1 MIKMDR
7 RRQSR
12 KAKKV
17 LKKRMVVLAVGA
29 LAVFVGISCGFMV
42 YHYNDI
48 EHWNNLIYPK
58 VFVNDTDLSGKT
70 KLEAKNIIK
79 REYSDK
85 IQQKKIDIIAEDR
98 KYELSYSSLKPS
110 YNIDEVVN
118 QAYSYGKDE
127 NIFKKYRLLKRPKAV
142 DYELKFSYNAEPV
155 KNLVDKIGSE
165 INSEPV
171 NASLRMGSIGFE
183 VIPQQ
188 DGVKLKK
195 EDLEKELVS
204 KIDGTV
210 GQNPVV
216 KAKFETVP
224 ASIKEAQLKTVD
236 TLISS
241 FSTNYGSI
249 SSAERANNIALAT
262 KSINGYVLMPGKT
275 FSFNG
280 VVGQRTAAK
289 GYQAAPVIIGDKVES
304 GLGGGI
310 CQVSTTLYNVVYKAG
325 LTSTERTHHS
335 LAVHYVPEGMDATVD
350 YGNIDYKFR
359 NDFKYPVY
367 IEGYT
372 SGGNVAFNLYSNSA
386 VVK

>member
-1 MIKMDR
+1 MN
-7 RRQSR
+7 Q
-12 KAKKV
+12 KKR
-17 LKKRMVVLAVGA
+17 LKKRKKTLKGKLVILAIGVLAIFSSV
-29 LAVFVGISCGFMV
+29 SCGFIV

-48 EHWNNLIYPK
+48 KYWDNLIYPK
-58 VFVNDTDLSGKT
+58 VSVNGTDLSGKT
-70 KLEAKNIIK
+70 KSEARDIIK

-85 IQQKKIDIIAEDR
+85 IQQKKINILAGDK
-98 KYELSYSSLKPS
+98 KYELSYANISPS
-110 YNIDEVVN
+110 YNVDEVIN
-118 QAYSYGKDE
+118 QVYSYGKNE
-127 NIFKKYRLLKRPKAV
+127 NIFKKYQLLNNPKAV
-142 DYELKFSYNAEPV
+142 NYELKFFYDEKPI
-155 KNLVDKIGSE
+155 KNLVSE
-165 INSEPV
+165 IENETNSDPV
-171 NASLRMGSIGFE
+171 NASLKMGNIGFE

-195 EDLEKELVS
+195 EELEKELVS
-204 KIDGTV
+204 KIDGSI
-210 GQNPVV
+210 GQNPTV
-216 KAKFETVP
+216 KANLETIP
-224 ASIKEAQLKTVD
+224 ASIKEDELKTVD

-249 SSAERANNIALAT
+249 SSSQRANNITLAT
-262 KSINGYVLMPGKT
+262 KSINGYVLMPGST

-289 GYQAAPVIIGDKVES
+289 GYQAAPVIVGDKVES

-310 CQVSTTLYNVVYKAG
+310 CQVSTTLYNAVYKAG
-325 LTSTERTHHS
+325 LTSTERVHHT
-335 LAVHYVPEGMDATVD
+335 LPVHYVAEGMDATVD

-386 VVK
+386 VAR